1 MTFRRLLRYF
11 LASIPLAVIYYILL
25 ANMIY
30 YGEDARMLKEN
41 RRRARY
47 LDTLEQQVR
56 EADTAIKLLEAKDG
70 KIYKSIFGTY
80 PIEDM
85 YHLEMGHN
93 LDIGRTL
100 ALAKKVNEQIDSIK
114 SNLAYLGS
122 SSRHIPSIIP
132 VIGCGVEAIGASV
145 GRKVNPFIKSV
156 VWHSGVDIASEQG
169 TPVVCSAD
177 GIVASV
183 SRADRSEGEVIEID
197 HLNGYVTR
205 YAHLEDIVVKVGDTL
220 SRGTRIA
227 CVGLSGKTIA
237 PHLHYEV
244 LFDSKKVNPV
254 CYFFASVG
262 PDAYSLALHKAE
274 NNGQSLD

>member
-1 MTFRRLLRYF
+1 MSVRRLLRYF
-11 LASIPLAVIYYILL
+11 LASIPLAVIYYTLL

-100 ALAKKVNEQIDSIK
+100 ILAKRVNEQIDSIK

-122 SSRHIPSIIP
+122 SSQHIPSIIP
-132 VIGCGVEAIGASV
+132 VVGCGVESIGASV

-169 TPVVCSAD
+169 KPVICSAD
-177 GIVASV
+177 GVVASV
-183 SRADRSEGEVIEID
+183 RRSDRSEGEVIEID

-227 CVGLSGKTIA
+227 CVGLSGRTIT

-254 CYFFASVG
+254 CYFFASLN

-274 NNGQSLD
+274 NSGQSLD